1 MHWSRLTWFLLPQ
14 TFISVVFFT
23 SCERGDPHG
32 EKVKVVPDREET
44 SGDAWPNFSEPVD
57 IPPPPEPVPMK
68 PVVNKA
74 ARVSILGY
82 HDFTA
87 GKTSNDMVINIGDFR
102 NQMRAIKDAQIPV
115 ISMGEFLS
123 WKRGKSPIP
132 DQSVMITID
141 DGWKATH
148 SLALDVLKEFDY
160 PFTVFLYKNYIG
172 IGGKSMTYEE
182 IRELTAAGAT
192 LASHSVSHQN
202 LSDRKGRSAGAYTA
216 WLKEELEESHNF
228 LVEEFG
234 DTGAVEKVFAF
245 PYGIY
250 NDQVTELAQEFG
262 YKACFTVNG
271 KKSPWDAENMEI
283 GRYIVHGTTLA
294 NFDLALNFGSSYQN
308 VAGLR
313 LMTETTNED
322 GSTQTPLVTVM
333 PPIDS
338 NIGNRLPL
346 IEIDLSRLP
355 GVQPESISMRI
366 SGFGK
371 VPHQYDY
378 GTGKA
383 RYQVPQRLRLDS
395 YQVQLSFRHANNPE
409 NEIISWSFTLDQIAD
424 YIDAEV
430 TSPGKNAPLEIPPS
444 DGNSAL
450 PETSRASDTT
460 PSI

>member
-1 MHWSRLTWFLLPQ
+1 MHRSPLTWFLLAP
-14 TFISVVFFT
+14 TFLSVVFFT
-23 SCERGDPHG
+23 SCERDNPQG
-32 EKVKVVPDREET
+32 EQVKAALDGEET
-44 SGDAWPNFSEPVD
+44 SGDAEPIVADPVD
-57 IPPPPEPVPMK
+57 IPPPPEPVPME

-87 GKTSNDMVINIGDFR
+87 GKTTNDMVINIGDFR
-102 NQMRAIKDAQIPV
+102 DQMQAIKDAQKPV
-115 ISMGEFLS
+115 ISMREFLD
-123 WKRGKSPIP
+123 WKRGKNPIP

-148 SLALDVLKEFDY
+148 SLAMDVLKEFNY

-172 IGGKSMTYEE
+172 IGGKSMTHEE
-182 IRELTAAGAT
+182 IRELAAAGAT
-192 LASHSVSHQN
+192 LSSHSVSHHN
-202 LSDRKGRSAGAYTA
+202 LSDRKGRSAEAYTA
-216 WLKEELEESHNF
+216 WLKEELEESHHF

-250 NDQVTELAQEFG
+250 NDQVTKLAKEFG
-262 YKACFTVNG
+262 YEACFTVNG
-271 KKSPWDAENMEI
+271 KKSPWNTENMEI

-294 NFDLALNFGSSYQN
+294 NFDPALNFGGSYH
-308 VAGLR
+308 ATASHR
-313 LMTETTNED
+313 LMTETINED
-322 GSTQTPLVTVM
+322 GSIQSPLVTVM
-333 PPIDS
+333 PPVDS

-378 GTGKA
+378 GTGRA
-383 RYQVPQRLRLDS
+383 LYQVPQRLRLDT
-395 YQVQLSFRHANNPE
+395 YEVQFSFRHANNPE
-409 NEIISWSFTLDQIAD
+409 NEVISWSFTLEQIAD
-424 YIDAEV
+424 YIDAKV

-444 DGNSAL
+444 DENSAV
-450 PETSRASDTT
+450 PEASPASDTT